1 MQALAGQQRS
11 DGLDL
16 ISSSASHSAKVPIPE
31 FVTSSHT
38 SQVKHQPRRGS
49 NKKQSRL
56 PVVAGL
62 QRMNKGGLQMI
73 NSSAS
78 HLVGV
83 PIVQFVT
90 GNMAH
95 HQHGCDNDKK
105 QPWMLAS
112 NGAKIG
118 GVGND

>member
-1 MQALAGQQRS
+1 MQAFAGQQRS

-16 ISSSASHSAKVPIPE
+16 TSSSASHSAKVPIPE
-31 FVTSSHT
+31 FVTSSHK
-38 SQVKHQPRRGS
+38 SQVKHQSLRGS
-49 NKKQSRL
+49 DKKQSWL

-83 PIVQFVT
+83 PILQFVT

-95 HQHGCDNDKK
+95 HQH
-105 QPWMLAS
+105 
-112 NGAKIG
+112 
-118 GVGND
+118 